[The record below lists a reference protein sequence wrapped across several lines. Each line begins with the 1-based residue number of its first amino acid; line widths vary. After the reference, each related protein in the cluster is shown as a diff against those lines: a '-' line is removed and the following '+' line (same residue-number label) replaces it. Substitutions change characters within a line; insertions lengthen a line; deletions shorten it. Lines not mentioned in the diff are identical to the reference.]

1 MQKRGEFKAKRLRN
15 QRRQR
20 VFDGLKAIRD
30 GGYATVVVNLQ
41 DGPWVCRVGPP
52 AKRVAFDHESKEF
65 FLTSA
70 GALHGKVPAEN
81 GCFLVARKTEFV
93 GSLVA
98 KIRKVKL

>member
-1 MQKRGEFKAKRLRN
+1 MRKPGEFKAKRLRN

-20 VFDGLKAIRD
+20 MFDSLKAIRD

-52 AKRVAFDHESKEF
+52 AGDVAFDHGGKEF
-65 FLTSA
+65 FTV
-70 GALHGKVPAEN
+70 HNYQKDGKYPAEN
-81 GCFLVARKTEFV
+81 GCVLLASRTEFV

-98 KIRKVKL
+98 KIRKVL